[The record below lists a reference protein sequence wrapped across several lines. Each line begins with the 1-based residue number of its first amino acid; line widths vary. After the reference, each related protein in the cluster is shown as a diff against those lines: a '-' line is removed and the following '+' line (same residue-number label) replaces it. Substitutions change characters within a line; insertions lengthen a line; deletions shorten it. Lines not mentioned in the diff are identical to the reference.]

1 MTRNQKR
8 KLQEDKKVEEVKDFI
23 MCYTNILWGF
33 PAETENEQHE
43 YILNCYR
50 AFIIFGKEAF
60 EEMIINVKGMIEND
74 SDIDFFFKSISEIT
88 NNFIKNRISNQ

>member
-8 KLQEDKKVEEVKDFI
+8 KLQEDKDVEEVKDFI
-23 MCYTNILWGF
+23 MRYTNALWGF
-33 PAETENEQHE
+33 PSETEKEQNE

-60 EEMIINVKGMIEND
+60 EEMIINVKSMIEND
-74 SDIDFFFKSISEIT
+74 SDIDFFFKSICEIT
-88 NNFIKNRISNQ
+88 DNFIKYRTSNQ